1 MLDFTPA
8 VSKNADAW
16 ETLVRG
22 LEAEF
27 GHGAGLG
34 LAQRFLD
41 AEECDFLWE
50 ARRDERWLGGWEGE
64 EEGRDLDRIA
74 IMGKLGRAWFVA
86 RLIVDGDGRA
96 VGLMARRDVGGEME
110 AHALL
115 ASMAV
120 PSPG

>member
-1 MLDFTPA
+1 MLEFTPA
-8 VSKNADAW
+8 ISKNADAW

-50 ARRDERWLGGWEGE
+50 ARSEERWLGAWEGE
-64 EEGRDLDRIA
+64 EESGDLDCIA
-74 IMGKLGRAWFVA
+74 IMGKLGTAWFVA
-86 RLIVDGDGRA
+86 RLIVDGNGRA
-96 VGLMARRDVGGEME
+96 VGLIARRDVASEME

-115 ASMAV
+115 ASMEV